1 MENSNLKKAE
11 KKFNEFVEKA
21 QSHLDKLTALSE
33 KIIQKGDT
41 PTTCQKVNIICGIK
55 ELEYKLN
62 GLCVEDFLN

>member
-1 MENSNLKKAE
+1 MKNSDLKKAE
-11 KKFNEFVEKA
+11 KNYNEVVEKA

-41 PTTCQKVNIICGIK
+41 PSTCQKINIISSIQK
-55 ELEYKLN
+55 LEYKLN